1 VNDLVHDL
9 GCGGAGNA
17 VYHGV
22 LARDSGTWTT
32 AHAAARTMAG
42 QAVTVD
48 PPSGGLYRGAPA
60 VAYALHTAGHRAYQS
75 ALEELDRKIGPL
87 IAARLSASER
97 RMDSGHPPRMRE
109 YDLIRGLTGLGAYLL
124 CRGAHPDLLDA
135 VLRYLVRL
143 LQQPVTIE
151 GNSLP
156 GWWTLDGPSG
166 KPDNDWPQGHANFGM
181 AHGVAGPIA
190 FLALCARAGHIVP
203 GQQEALVT
211 ACRLLEDWVRPL
223 PTGGAAWPETVTVN
237 GWFNGPPH
245 SAHPGRPSW
254 CYGTPGIARSLQLAA
269 LACGRTDT
277 QRRAEDV
284 FLSCISDARQ
294 LERLKDASVCHGWAG
309 VGLAAHLAAA
319 DAAPGSALPGCL
331 PALRA
336 AFVTHV
342 AANELPHDAGLL
354 TGVDGILLTIH
365 TLNPTHHV
373 GSGWETCLLLN

>member
-1 VNDLVHDL
+1 MNDLVHDL
-9 GCGGAGNA
+9 GGGGAGTA
-17 VYHGV
+17 VYLGV
-22 LARDSGTWTT
+22 LARDSGVWTT

-42 QAVTVD
+42 QAATVD
-48 PPSGGLYRGAPA
+48 PSTSGLYRGAPA
-60 VAYALHTAGHRAYQS
+60 VAYALHTAGHRAYQP

-87 IAARLSASER
+87 VAARLSAAER

-124 CRGAHPDLLDA
+124 RRGAHPDLLDR
-135 VLRYLVRL
+135 VLHYLVRL
-143 LQQPVTIE
+143 LQQPVTAE

-166 KPDNDWPQGHANFGM
+166 EPDTDWPQGHGNFGM

-190 FLALCARAGHIVP
+190 LLALCTRTGRTVS
-203 GQQEALVT
+203 GQQEALMS
-211 ACRLLEDWVRPL
+211 ACHLLEERVRPL
-223 PTGGAAWPETVTVN
+223 QAGGAAWPETVTVN
-237 GWFNGPPH
+237 GWFNGPPT

-284 FLSCISDARQ
+284 LLSCVSDARQ
-294 LERLKDASVCHGWAG
+294 LERLEDASVCHGWAG
-309 VGLAAHLAAA
+309 VCLTADRAAA
-319 DAAPGSALPGCL
+319 DAAPGSALPGRL

-336 AFVTHV
+336 AFLAHV
-342 AANELPHDAGLL
+342 AANALPHDAGLL
-354 TGVDGILLTIH
+354 TGADGILLTIH
-365 TLNPTHHV
+365 TLNPTHRV
-373 GSGWETCLLLN
+373 GPGWETCLLLN